1 MNPVQFPPIA
11 SPISPL
17 LLPTVQCG
25 ILWNFGCVALDL
37 WYFCLGLVYQKG
49 CFEGEIVESDQ
60 GDEVE
65 DRGFMG
71 NFRVYRY
78 TVRDVSMRSGNSERA
93 VRRHAKEGR
102 LDMEDIVSVG
112 RYIESEGGR
121 NGKATR

>member
-1 MNPVQFPPIA
+1 MIYGTSA
-11 SPISPL
+11 S
-17 LLPTVQCG
+17 G
-25 ILWNFGCVALDL
+25 
-37 WYFCLGLVYQKG
+37 WYTKRAVLRTK
-49 CFEGEIVESDQ
+49 
-60 GDEVE
+60 
-65 DRGFMG
+65 MG

-112 RYIESEGGR
+112 RYIELEGGR